1 MRNNIDGT
9 RNDWPDQ
16 ENEPQA
22 ASAQPPDK
30 KRGRSAKD
38 AVDVFIGDKDFATI
52 VSDSIV
58 ALQEKLSAL
67 QLKPTL
73 AEYLKL
79 LELAKDL
86 RVDDVRKEIQIQWID
101 PPKSWSDEE

>member
-1 MRNNIDGT
+1 MPRIDG
-9 RNDWPDQ
+9 NL
-16 ENEPQA
+16 NEWIDDEEET
-22 ASAQPPDK
+22 QPPAK
-30 KRGRSAKD
+30 TRGRSSKD
-38 AVDVFIGDKDFATI
+38 GLEVSIKDKDFATV

-58 ALQEKLSAL
+58 ALQEKLSAM

-86 RVDDVRKEIQIQWID
+86 RVDDARKEIQIQWID

>member
-1 MRNNIDGT
+1 MPNIDGN
-9 RNDWPDQ
+9 RNDWINQ
-16 ENEPQA
+16 END
-22 ASAQPPDK
+22 PPAPTK
-30 KRGRSAKD
+30 TRGRSSKD
-38 AVDVFIGDKDFATI
+38 GLEVFIKDKDFATV

-58 ALQEKLSAL
+58 ALQEKLSAM